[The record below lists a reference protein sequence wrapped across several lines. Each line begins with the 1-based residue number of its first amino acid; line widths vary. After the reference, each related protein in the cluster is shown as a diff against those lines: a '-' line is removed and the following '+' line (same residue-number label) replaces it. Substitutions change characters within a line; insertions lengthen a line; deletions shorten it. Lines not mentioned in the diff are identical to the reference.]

1 MLQNLDAN
9 RQPMDWRFY
18 YAHLFHV
25 FSIAN
30 KMVWD
35 THTVSLDPGLTT
47 SPSSITH
54 CLCTSILVQN
64 LKETMDFT
72 KFLLP
77 IVCTETDKNQKWIHE
92 FVKMSVKGWWIVTP
106 PCKPFIYGHFHTASL
121 PESCQNNLLQAQMR
135 DASSLRIPDAPY
147 YTWTI
152 KSGN

>member
-1 MLQNLDAN
+1 MIK
-9 RQPMDWRFY
+9 RFKEVSGLY
-18 YAHLFHV
+18 IEKIYGQDRLAFAMSDTSDLYDLVEYARRGGYQGSVIKFYDFENGNVYTPFVKKRDVIYSKPVYTDGLSLSYGLH
-25 FSIAN
+25 SK

-77 IVCTETDKNQKWIHE
+77 IVCTETDKNQK
-92 FVKMSVKGWWIVTP
+92 
-106 PCKPFIYGHFHTASL
+106 
-121 PESCQNNLLQAQMR
+121 
-135 DASSLRIPDAPY
+135 
-147 YTWTI
+147 
-152 KSGN
+152 

>member
-1 MLQNLDAN
+1 MDAN

-18 YAHLFHV
+18 YAYLFHV

-77 IVCTETDKNQKWIHE
+77 IVCTETDKNQK
-92 FVKMSVKGWWIVTP
+92 
-106 PCKPFIYGHFHTASL
+106 
-121 PESCQNNLLQAQMR
+121 
-135 DASSLRIPDAPY
+135 
-147 YTWTI
+147 
-152 KSGN
+152 